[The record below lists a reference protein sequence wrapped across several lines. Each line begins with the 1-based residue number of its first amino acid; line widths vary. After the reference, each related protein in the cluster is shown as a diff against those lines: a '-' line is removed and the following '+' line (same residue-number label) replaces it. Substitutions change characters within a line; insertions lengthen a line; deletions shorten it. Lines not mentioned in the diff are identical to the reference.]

1 MVFTRLLKNLNV
13 TLQSNWVALTPAI
26 KLLDKQSKLLFIN
39 SLNSKI
45 FRIIN
50 NLSLIPS
57 SISVDG

>member
-13 TLQSNWVALTPAI
+13 TLRSNWVALTLAI
-26 KLLDKQSKLLFIN
+26 KLLEKQLNLLFIN
-39 SLNSKI
+39 NLNSKT

-57 SISVDG
+57 SI

>member
-13 TLQSNWVALTPAI
+13 TLRSNWVALTLAI
-26 KLLDKQSKLLFIN
+26 KLLEKQLNLLLIN
-39 SLNSKI
+39 NLNSKT

-57 SISVDG
+57 SI